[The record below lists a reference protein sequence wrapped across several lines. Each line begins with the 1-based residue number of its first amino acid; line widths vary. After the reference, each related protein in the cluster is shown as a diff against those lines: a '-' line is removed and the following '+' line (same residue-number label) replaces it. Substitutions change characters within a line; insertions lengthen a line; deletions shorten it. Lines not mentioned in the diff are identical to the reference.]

1 MSDSEV
7 YIHIILVATFS
18 PGTVSCISTIDYGGI
33 DVHTYAHFLLA
44 VPLGV
49 GNAYFEGD
57 EYPILLDDVICN
69 GSEDGIVY
77 CNHSE
82 IGTHDC
88 KHSEDAGVICQGLAY
103 MYLPLYFVLQVSP
116 FAYPCRW

>member
-1 MSDSEV
+1 M
-7 YIHIILVATFS
+7 
-18 PGTVSCISTIDYGGI
+18 IDYEGI

-49 GNAYFEGD
+49 GNAFFEEGD

-77 CNHSE
+77 CNRSE

-88 KHSEDAGVICQGLAY
+88 KHSEDAGVICQGLTY
-103 MYLPLYFVLQVSP
+103 T
-116 FAYPCRW
+116 YPYISY